1 MKWKFLWNIN
11 LEWISNNSYT
21 KLPVDQTIDYT
32 LEYNPNCTPDYKTN
46 YRNDYEPY
54 YWLHYRADT
63 GL

>member
-21 KLPVDQTIDYT
+21 KLPVDQTIDNT
-32 LEYNPNCTPDYKTN
+32 LEYNPNCTLDYKTN